1 MTKSKKKSNDDGFIE
16 RVLMSLIM
24 DLESLS
30 EVVERTR
37 IQVFVLAKERGIEVP
52 AA

>member
-1 MTKSKKKSNDDGFIE
+1 MSKKKSNDDGFTE

-24 DLESLS
+24 DVNALAET
-30 EVVERTR
+30 EERIRVQIFT
-37 IQVFVLAKERGIEVP
+37 LAKERGIKIP